1 MKMAQSFS
9 AFNGSL
15 VSEQGKNKQ
24 ILLVVIHMWLSDDIL
39 KKMLM

>member
-24 ILLVVIHMWLSDDIL
+24 ILLVIIR
-39 KKMLM
+39 